1 MVLDEKL
8 TGPVAAWVEKNEG
21 EECKGE
27 ARQPLLEHLADM
39 QPEKSLPQLQSQL
52 TRLLSFF
59 RGGNIKPEYTN
70 KAYERRT
77 LGAPSSHSKEAKDVR
92 NAIHNP
98 IHNPKYN
105 PINNPKYNP
114 IHNAARK
121 RKRVEEAIARLT
133 AKGLHHVRSCNRP
146 TSRIV
151 WTRRT
156 RNGLGRSKRPHVDA
170 CEVHAV
176 LHRCGWQ
183 SWRRQSRSPA
193 AQCWWWHAATYA
205 ATSPIAQQTPRYV
218 RPCRLGTRRETEE
231 PHGLRYEG

>member
-1 MVLDEKL
+1 M
-8 TGPVAAWVEKNEG
+8 AAMQ
-21 EECKGE
+21 
-27 ARQPLLEHLADM
+27 ARATLSETVGTEVHRG
-39 QPEKSLPQLQSQL
+39 LPPTLVIQLQALCKRGEVPAAAERLRALNDAVHAREQL
-52 TRLLSFF
+52 V
-59 RGGNIKPEYTN
+59 K
-70 KAYERRT
+70 
-77 LGAPSSHSKEAKDVR
+77 
-92 NAIHNP
+92 
-98 IHNPKYN
+98 
-105 PINNPKYNP
+105 
-114 IHNAARK
+114 
-121 RKRVEEAIARLT
+121 RLT
-133 AKGLHHVRSCNRP
+133 LHHVRSCNRP

-176 LHRCGWQ
+176 LHRRGWQ